1 MARARAPQAPP
12 SMKDSPARV
21 WLMPRDDLALT
32 ASPKHK
38 SFFRGAHAAEAKD
51 QPAGAKDSSASRNPS
66 SWDTRT
72 AGANPPPSAYRR
84 FCHWFGS
91 LLRARIK
98 PSDVI
103 LVRGLDQPLLKA
115 EDVEPEEPKHEGLPE
130 VN

>member
-1 MARARAPQAPP
+1 
-12 SMKDSPARV
+12 MKDSPARV

-32 ASPKHK
+32 ASPKNK
-38 SFFRGAHAAEAKD
+38 SFFRGAHAGDAKD
-51 QPAGAKDSSASRNPS
+51 QHAGAKDSSGNPS
-66 SWDTRT
+66 SWDTRPS
-72 AGANPPPSAYRR
+72 GSNPPPSAYRR

-115 EDVEPEEPKHEGLPE
+115 EDVEPEEAKHEDLPE